1 MFVGY
6 VELYTMLQYVRY
18 GYTKKKTKTNK
29 RSDFL
34 VTQDLATTFFLF
46 LKFLYRQISLLTKE
60 LTTCTKKKK
69 INKKRPKRE
78 VKNRGWPP
86 LSIRPSPF
94 FFHLASNAFSDIG
107 FVGRIKKKKK
117 FHKKSWRPWYP
128 RVMLKVNIHIFGL
141 TKCTIYCKKCPCF
154 CSCFSLCCYYA
165 HFSDQ
170 KNYLK

>member
-1 MFVGY
+1 M
-6 VELYTMLQYVRY
+6 
-18 GYTKKKTKTNK
+18 
-29 RSDFL
+29 
-34 VTQDLATTFFLF
+34 
-46 LKFLYRQISLLTKE
+46 TKE

-117 FHKKSWRPWYP
+117 ISQEVLEALVPQGDVK
-128 RVMLKVNIHIFGL
+128 G
-141 TKCTIYCKKCPCF
+141 
-154 CSCFSLCCYYA
+154 
-165 HFSDQ
+165 
-170 KNYLK
+170 